1 MLTKRCRFKLEIARR
16 KHSIRPPLQ
25 KTPPVVP
32 PTEAHFEAFYK
43 VQIAFFPLSFAN
55 LPFGEIWWVPEP
67 AFFRL
72 ALWFTL
78 HICNFGVLGGREHAF
93 WWK

>member
-1 MLTKRCRFKLEIARR
+1 MLTKRCRFKLEIARGNTQFV
-16 KHSIRPPLQ
+16 PPSKKPLLWF
-25 KTPPVVP
+25 P